1 MTCCST
7 ESSFLERRFS
17 AITLGLSSLPPVSRN
32 SSRRPSRETSWDY
45 GDYHTA
51 IAYPGI
57 HIIEATPKSSPCPS
71 ERQSHLS
78 GGSIKDHIKV
88 LDRFKRRRHEDNSI
102 DSISEYPDEI
112 SNNNN
117 HHHHQQQPQLY
128 HCSDSRQLSENV
140 VNLNSNIHQSKASM
154 SSNSKIEDN
163 DDHTS
168 HPNNKVNTV
177 NATVVPADSN
187 RRAPLASLSSFKMSS
202 IECAD
207 SANGSVF
214 DESCADTDDDLEQF
228 STDSDEISLQSP
240 PSTDQHIPSGSST
253 IKCDNSVIMK
263 TSEIA
268 GTLSPCDHPQNK
280 FETIRSSSSC
290 EIERQQRSNDKL
302 STIRPIISYDKIK
315 INENIKNNN
324 NIKINNNNNR
334 NINKKSSSTECVAIN
349 VVDYKNESSFIKS
362 SAPRSS
368 SAVILEMPILLTQDD
383 DKQATQQVEIQQ
395 QQPHLFD
402 TDDIA
407 ATFDPSLPGPS
418 SRKWSKETLF

>member
-45 GDYHTA
+45 DYHTA

-78 GGSIKDHIKV
+78 GGSMKDHIKV

-112 SNNNN
+112 SNNN
-117 HHHHQQQPQLY
+117 HHQQQQQQLY
-128 HCSDSRQLSENV
+128 HSSDSRQLSENV
-140 VNLNSNIHQSKASM
+140 VNLNSNTHQSKTSM
-154 SSNSKIEDN
+154 SSNSNKIEDN
-163 DDHTS
+163 DDTS
-168 HPNNKVNTV
+168 HPNNNKVNAVT
-177 NATVVPADSN
+177 ATVVSADPI

-214 DESCADTDDDLEQF
+214 DESCNDTDDDLEQF

-263 TSEIA
+263 SSEVG
-268 GTLSPCDHPQNK
+268 GTLVPCDHPQNK

-302 STIRPIISYDKIK
+302 STIRPIFSYDKIK

-324 NIKINNNNNR
+324 NINNNR

-349 VVDYKNESSFIKS
+349 VVDYKNESSFIKP

-368 SAVILEMPILLTQDD
+368 SAVILEMPILMTQDD
-383 DKQATQQVEIQQ
+383 DKHASQQTEIQH
-395 QQPHLFD
+395 QQPHPFE
-402 TDDIA
+402 TDDIVA
-407 ATFDPSLPGPS
+407 AFDPSLPGPS